1 MHPFASSLWQTV
13 LFSVAMESLIQSA
26 EIISVGTELL
36 LGEIIDTNSS
46 YLAND
51 LAGRGVDVYWSQRV
65 GDNLGRIVHAIK
77 QALERSDL
85 LVLTGGL
92 GPTDDDMTREAIAK
106 MLGETVSVDAKL
118 ERDLRERFTKL
129 NRAMPEKNLK
139 QAWLIPSAQ
148 SLPNPRGT
156 APGWL
161 VKTKQGKKSRF
172 IVTLPGPPREL
183 TRMWELEALPR
194 LPLASAALFSKTF
207 KTYGWGES
215 QIAEKL
221 GKLTLVSNPSVATY
235 AKKDGVHVRVAA
247 KAKTKEAALAL
258 AQSSL
263 NEVKQLLSPV
273 TWGTDLDDI
282 VSLICLQL
290 KQKGLF
296 LASLES
302 STGGF
307 LSHLLSSVSEAAT
320 AYRGGVVAYDMQAQA
335 ALDLNMENDEA
346 SARVIAEAA
355 AKRLNADIGLAIYE
369 GANESSENKTYFLA
383 VAGSGLIASQTLTLA
398 SSLPEDW
405 LRERASYAGLFL
417 LWSQLRA

>member
-1 MHPFASSLWQTV
+1 MI
-13 LFSVAMESLIQSA
+13 METLIQSA
-26 EIISVGTELL
+26 EILSVGTELL

-46 YLAND
+46 YLASD

-65 GDNLGRIVHAIK
+65 GDNLGRIVHAIE

-85 LVLTGGL
+85 LVLSGGL
-92 GPTDDDMTREAIAK
+92 GPTDDDMTREAIA
-106 MLGETVSVDAKL
+106 ETLKETPSVDARL
-118 ERDLRERFTKL
+118 EQDLRDRFKRL
-129 NRAMPEKNLK
+129 NRSMPEKNLK
-139 QAWLIPSAQ
+139 QAWLIPSAE

-161 VKTKQGKKSRF
+161 VKTPRNGKTKF

-194 LPLASAALFSKTF
+194 LPLATAALFSQTF

-221 GKLTLVSNPSVATY
+221 GILTLSSNPSVATY

-247 KAKTKEAALAL
+247 KAKTKEEAYAKAQPALKEVEAL
-258 AQSSL
+258 L
-263 NEVKQLLSPV
+263 EPV
-273 TWGTDLDDI
+273 TWGTNQDDI
-282 VSLICLQL
+282 VTLINIRLNEKSLS
-290 KQKGLF
+290 
-296 LASLES
+296 LASFETT
-302 STGGF
+302 TGGF

-320 AYRGGVVAYDMQAQA
+320 AYRGSVVAYDMQAQA
-335 ALDLNMENDEA
+335 ALDFNIKNDDA

-355 AKRLNADIGLAIYE
+355 AQRLNADIGLALYE
-369 GANESSENKTYFLA
+369 DVTGSSENKTYVLA
-383 VAGSGLIASQTLTLA
+383 VAGSGLMASQTLSLA
-398 SSLPEDW
+398 SSLPADW